1 MAWSRQVMR
10 NDSAGLMPGAIA
22 RVLDLGRKNLFDYG
36 HSATNK
42 EAAVNKSELVEAVSK
57 ATSLAKRETE
67 DAVNALVNTIM
78 AEVKAGRKVAM
89 VGFGTFN
96 PTRRAA
102 RTGRNPRTGDPV
114 RIAAA
119 KGVRFS
125 ASSTFKQVVNGK
137 APLPAAKKAT
147 AAKAATA
154 KAATAAK
161 APASRATAAK
171 APTAAKAAAAKV
183 PASRATAAKAAPAK
197 AAPAKAATAKK
208 ATAAKAAP
216 AKAVAKKAPAKKGR

>member
-1 MAWSRQVMR
+1 M
-10 NDSAGLMPGAIA
+10 
-22 RVLDLGRKNLFDYG
+22 
-36 HSATNK
+36 
-42 EAAVNKSELVEAVSK
+42 NKSELVEAVSK

-147 AAKAATA
+147 AAKAAPAKAAPA

-171 APTAAKAAAAKV
+171 AAPAKAATAAKAPASRATAAKAAPAKK
-183 PASRATAAKAAPAK
+183 ATAAKAAPAK
-197 AAPAKAATAKK
+197 AAPAKA
-208 ATAAKAAP
+208 
-216 AKAVAKKAPAKKGR
+216 VAKKAAAKKGR